1 MYVCIEYDPS
11 WDGMR
16 GRGGEGGGKSALS
29 LSSSDFVQAAK
40 VREITQPY
48 EKNRI
53 EMIGVVFF
61 YEFDEKTLPKRQN
74 PRTENW
80 TEDKNTHTQTR
91 KTLERDDCSESV
103 HPPNVQSSPTV
114 SSPK

>member
-16 GRGGEGGGKSALS
+16 GRGGEGGGKSVLS

-53 EMIGVVFF
+53 EMIGVVVFM
-61 YEFDEKTLPKRQN
+61 YLMKKHSQN
-74 PRTENW
+74 V
-80 TEDKNTHTQTR
+80 
-91 KTLERDDCSESV
+91 KTLELRIG
-103 HPPNVQSSPTV
+103 
-114 SSPK
+114 PKTKTHTHTDQKDLGKG